1 MSKLT
6 TEDIRLFLLD
16 RSVEDNDLELDV
28 AFSDDEIRDAMKRA
42 ARAYNS
48 LPPFVHNVT
57 PNALPDDTNLF
68 LYATAEQLML
78 SLISKLRR
86 NDVDYT
92 AGGVG
97 TNLVAK
103 RIAHL
108 QNEIQEYRALWQ
120 KEATDTKL
128 HMNINN
134 CYRTF

>member
-6 TEDIRLFLLD
+6 TEDIRNFLLD

-48 LPPFVHNVT
+48 IPPFVNVVT
-57 PNALPDDTNLF
+57 PNALPGDSNIF
-68 LYATAEQLML
+68 LHATAEQLMI
-78 SLISKLRR
+78 SLLSKLRR

-108 QNEIQEYRALWQ
+108 QNEIKEHREMWQ

-128 HMNINN
+128 YMNINA